1 MKTDLRVT
9 LTKRLLKEGLLHEL
23 AETPISKISIT
34 DLCDTSGVNRATFYK
49 HYESPAM
56 ILKEIAQ
63 DYAANLEDIYKSRMK
78 ETKSNDLA
86 VIACLTFLHE
96 KKSEIKRLF
105 SQNAENL
112 MIGFGL
118 EIVNN
123 FVADHKLKLREVIS
137 ENDDDNYLFAS
148 LTSSAAFGLI
158 QAWLIND
165 IEKTPEEIVAFLKM
179 TFARPFI

>member
-23 AETPISKISIT
+23 TETPISKISIT
-34 DLCDTSGVNRATFYK
+34 DLCEASGVNRATFYK

-63 DYAANLEDIYKSRMK
+63 DYAAILEEKYKAGMREKQNS
-78 ETKSNDLA
+78 ELA
-86 VIACLTFLHE
+86 VIACLTFLRE
-96 KKSEIKRLF
+96 RKSELKLLF
-105 SQNAENL
+105 SRHAENL

-118 EIVNN
+118 EIVND
-123 FVADHKLKLREVIS
+123 FVAEHKLELREAIS
-137 ENDDDNYLFAS
+137 RNDDDNYLFAI

-165 IEKTPEEIVAFLKM
+165 IEKTPGEIVAFLKM